1 MSTMSAS
8 TSPYLSPNMNFNFKG
23 KRSIH
28 NDIEVGLLTHTP
40 HADKIAEGKLKI
52 VYDNVGVCALIN
64 LILIKIFTK
73 VAESPDGEWFA
84 TVEGTAVGLWKVS
97 NSSNMEPKLILW
109 RAFPI
114 DFPDLESNENITLAV
129 SNSRLVAVSYF
140 SLSSP
145 NKKSRRDL
153 FIINKKNNTKHHTL
167 IINFSNDKRN
177 KDKIE
182 KIGSEQQELTKGFS
196 PDNFDENTRGFVRFL
211 SGGDRLAIL
220 DDKNLKVFNTLNWE
234 KIYEIDIPF
243 KRTLKELELNAQ
255 SYVLEKSIESD
266 FLIWTENSNLVHI
279 INLND
284 AKTFQEIEIQYSP
297 ETQYAHALSKN
308 NNHLALVGTNDMVM
322 VYALD
327 TKTKLFERNF
337 KNDIGDDPQSTAF
350 VSFVEYENL
359 NDNLSVILDIE
370 RDADNINENKK
381 NLKLLIC
388 GRNESNGNVWML
400 VYDVLKNEMVNR
412 VQRVLSPW
420 PARFNG
426 TNGLFFHE
434 IINFA
439 STQHDGTNPS
449 TPLTPLFF
457 SHLQIK
463 THEYLNIDDEFYE
476 KKILHHT
483 KDIQHVK
490 ISHNGQY
497 VGTYSEGDGILCIW
511 KIVDGQSLEWLYS
524 WEICRPKDVYF
535 IRNQNHAKHVCLSV
549 SNNGHIALSFF
560 VMSQTEDNFS
570 IEDPFKLKNE
580 NYEARCLVLR
590 ANQNKPIQHENFKI
604 ITGVVSFLP
613 NTDLVIY
620 DNNSLS
626 YYTVHVDHCKLKHK
640 LDLKDVTKNVR
651 SYYETTVV
659 ESMVIQSMLQ
669 NDLLI
674 AEESPGILTAFD
686 VKTGHIKMKFTSE
699 KIPEKYTDDLFTTF
713 AVSSDSKLLG
723 VVDRAGILQIYLMEN
738 GLKLKLPMISNID
751 TFAKIHGFLDNTRIV
766 VESGGGHIWIMDVY
780 NGQFLR
786 KLPLSRQK
794 FAFRDVLGGLFAK
807 CKKNKVKIYN
817 FGEKEC
823 NYKTSLIGYR
833 PYSDI
838 YMNEYIMWNSVRG
851 IFEFQKGENKF
862 NINVE
867 PWNEE
872 DGLSVFFLNNAERVV
887 IIGKHTIQLYNT
899 ENKQLLFLWICDPD
913 DEIIKIEHCHYEDE
927 NDENII
933 SDYIIVTTENENYK
947 IKIRLPNHDETHDY
961 ETMLHFCKFL
971 AKYTSNSRQIP
982 FNVTENTMK
991 LWVSWLK
998 ETLKLVKEEIKKKI
1012 KDFDYFNHIHLNE
1025 SPVSNLV
1032 VAGCDDLVEIILEN
1046 KKYIPRFYYDEI
1058 NGTKKSSLS
1067 LAIEYRQTHLIELL
1081 IKYYID
1087 NATKEPGWMQ
1097 TIIPTLPTLCVEYPD
1112 FVQMMVNK
1120 LMFIPNTFPL
1130 DNKNSITYEFN
1141 SIVRSSNENLYSFT
1155 LNENLKK
1162 EIYGISYFL
1171 LKFTTLLGYPFV
1183 LIDNFW
1189 RMYYQRNYHPVQ
1201 LCVIPL
1207 PGLNEYEFDSGI
1219 KGFYNRWIKPR
1230 TSVFAQIAFQ
1240 NNQGFY
1246 TGQMMQVILN
1256 QKWNSF
1262 GRRYFIFSF
1271 MLHILYYCLF
1281 AIGLE
1286 ANQKWIYILVSVLA
1300 IFFLTRELWQFS
1312 GYPLDY
1318 LKGFYNWIDVGVYS
1332 LPLITSFLF
1341 LQHGNVSDSLKAFSI
1356 LLIWTHF
1363 VIQLR
1368 IFENLGIF
1376 INILIE
1382 IGIKI
1387 FWFMIVF
1394 SIIIWAFSHAFV
1406 TYLSAKSIEPSTYI
1420 GTFTSKQTNEIL
1432 TLQADSVADNVWK
1445 RYDSATLSVIWF
1457 LAGDWSAIDSWSDD
1471 PVVKIFKLLFF
1482 FLSSIILLNVLI
1494 ALMGDTFVKAKEDG
1508 KRAWLQLRA
1517 EFIAEIE
1524 CYNMTPQTRSELTR
1538 GLIFYEADPD
1548 DVGDWKREI
1557 EAKSKTTFESNGSG
1571 GNGISIVELDQ
1582 LQHHNIIKLLDVSK
1596 TEEVI
1601 GVI

>member
-8 TSPYLSPNMNFNFKG
+8 TSPYLSNFKVREE
-23 KRSIH
+23 KSLRSIR

-40 HADKIAEGKLKI
+40 HADRITE
-52 VYDNVGVCALIN
+52 
-64 LILIKIFTK
+64 

-84 TVEGTAVGLWKVS
+84 TVEGTAVGLWKVR
-97 NSSNMEPKLILW
+97 NSSNTEPKLILW
-109 RAFPI
+109 RTFPI
-114 DFPDLESNENITLAV
+114 DFPDLKSNENITLAV
-129 SNSRLVAVSYF
+129 SNSRLVAVSHI

-145 NKKSRRDL
+145 NKKELHQDM

-167 IINFSNDKRN
+167 IINFCNDKRN

-182 KIGSEQQELTKGFS
+182 KIGGEQQELTKGFS
-196 PDNFDENTRGFVRFL
+196 PDNFDENTRGLVRFL
-211 SGGDRLAIL
+211 SGGERLAIL
-220 DDKNLKVFNTLNWE
+220 DDKNLQVFNTLNWE
-234 KIYEIDIPF
+234 KVYEIDVPF
-243 KRTLKELELNAQ
+243 KQTLKELELSAQ
-255 SYVLEKSIESD
+255 AYVLEKSIESD

-279 INLND
+279 IDLNN

-297 ETQYAHALSKN
+297 GTQYAHALSKN
-308 NNHLALVGTNDMVM
+308 NNHLALVGTNDMVI

-327 TKTKLFERNF
+327 TKAKLFERNF

-359 NDNLSVILDIE
+359 NDDLSVTLDIE
-370 RDADNINENKK
+370 RDLDNINENKK

-388 GRNESNGNVWML
+388 GRNESNGNLWML

-426 TNGLFFHE
+426 TNGLFFRCDETQEPRVQRLDE
-434 IINFA
+434 IVNFA

-457 SHLQIK
+457 SHK
-463 THEYLNIDDEFYE
+463 PHESLSIDDESYE

-483 KDIQHVK
+483 KDIQHVE

-497 VGTYSEGDGILCIW
+497 VGTYSEGDGILSIW
-511 KIVDGQSLEWLYS
+511 KIVDGQSLELLYS
-524 WEICRPKDVYF
+524 WEICQPKYAYF
-535 IRNQNHAKHVCLSV
+535 IRNQTYTKHICLSV
-549 SNNGHIALSFF
+549 SNDGHIALSFF

-570 IEDPFKLKNE
+570 IENPFKLKNE
-580 NYEARCLVLR
+580 NYEALCLVLR
-590 ANQNKPIQHENFKI
+590 VNQNKPIQHENFKI

-640 LDLKDVTKNVR
+640 LDLKDVTKNAR
-651 SYYETTVV
+651 RYYETAPV
-659 ESMVIQSMLQ
+659 EGMVILSMLK

-674 AEESPGILTAFD
+674 VEESPGILTAFD
-686 VKTGHIKMKFTSE
+686 VKTGYIKMKFTSE
-699 KIPEKYTDDLFTTF
+699 KTPEKCSDDLFTTF

-738 GLKLKLPMISNID
+738 GLKLKLPMLPNID
-751 TFAKIHGFLDNTRIV
+751 TFAKIRGFLDNTKIV
-766 VESGGGHIWIMDVY
+766 VESERGHIWIMDVY
-780 NGQFLR
+780 SGQCLQ
-786 KLPLSRQK
+786 KLQSTASREK
-794 FAFRDVLGGLFAK
+794 FAFRDALGGLLVR
-807 CKKNKVKIYN
+807 CKKNKLKIKN

-823 NYKTSLIGYR
+823 NFKTSLIGYR

-838 YMNEYIMWNSVRG
+838 YMNEHMMWNSVRG

-862 NINVE
+862 SIDVE

-872 DGLSVFFLNNAERVV
+872 DGLSVFFLNNAERVA

-899 ENKQLLFLWICDPD
+899 ENKQLLFLWICDSD

-933 SDYIIVTTENENYK
+933 IDYILVTTENENSK
-947 IKIRLPNHDETHDY
+947 IKIRLPNYGETHDY

-971 AKYTSNSRQIP
+971 AKYTSNSRQLP
-982 FNVTENTMK
+982 SNVTENTMEF
-991 LWVSWLK
+991 WVSWLK

-1012 KDFDYFNHIHLNE
+1012 KDFDYFNNIHLNE

-1058 NGTKKSSLS
+1058 NETKKSSLS
-1067 LAIEYRQTHLIELL
+1067 LAIEYRQTRLIELL
-1081 IKYYID
+1081 IKYYIN

-1130 DNKNSITYEFN
+1130 DNKNSIIYEFN
-1141 SIVRSSNENLYSFT
+1141 SIIRSSNENLYSFT

-1189 RMYYQRNYHPVQ
+1189 KMYSQRNYHPVQ

-1240 NNQGFY
+1240 NDQGFY

-1271 MLHILYYCLF
+1271 MFHLLYYCLF

-1300 IFFLTRELWQFS
+1300 IFFLAREFWQFS

-1332 LPLITSFLF
+1332 LPLITSSLF
-1341 LQHGNVSDSLKAFSI
+1341 LQHGNVSESLKAFSI

-1382 IGIKI
+1382 IGLKI

-1406 TYLSAKSIEPSTYI
+1406 TYLSEKSIEPSTYI
-1420 GTFTSKQTNEIL
+1420 GTFTSQTNETL
-1432 TLQADSVADNVWK
+1432 TFQADSVADNVWK
-1445 RYDSATLSVIWF
+1445 RYDSAILSVIWF
-1457 LAGDWSAIDSWSDD
+1457 LAGDWSAIDPWSDD

-1482 FLSSIILLNVLI
+1482 VLSSIILLNVLI

-1557 EAKSKTTFESNGSG
+1557 EAKSKTTFESNGGG

-1582 LQHHNIIKLLDVSK
+1582 LLKHHVGALK
-1596 TEEVI
+1596 EEVERLQDDI
-1601 GVI
+1601 KNLKEKTNS